1 MPHSVVAD
9 MKCSNS
15 RYFIKIEAVSGYWQC
30 PLNKDSQLPTTFIA
44 PKGHYT
50 CTPVGICSI
59 SEHYNRLLD
68 LWEFHVS
75 EESWMMLCIWRH
87 LWWTCDSC
95 VSDSGALSSPM
106 DFLETREIPV
116 RMHWNWILWLYH
128 QPRWWISHHP
138 VLIKAIQEFPCPTNI
153 TGLPSFLGLTKQLTD
168 FRKYIAK
175 TTDPLIP
182 LLKPSNAF
190 LWEDCH
196 ETAFRSIKEVLSS
209 TPILVYYDPK
219 RMTSLHVDASWLHG
233 LGFVLKQQQFVAHG
247 SCRISFSD
255 RK

>member
-9 MKCSNS
+9 MKCSNF
-15 RYFIKIEAVSGYWQC
+15 RYFIKIDALSGYWQC
-30 PLNKDSQLPTTFIA
+30 LLNKDSQLPTTFIA
-44 PKGHYT
+44 PKGHYK
-50 CTPVGICSI
+50 CTPFGICSI

-68 LWEFHVS
+68 EALVGIPCVRRIVDDVVAYDATFNEHVTHV
-75 EESWMMLCIWRH
+75 CQI
-87 LWWTCDSC
+87 
-95 VSDSGALSSPM
+95 
-106 DFLETREIPV
+106 LEHCHR
-116 RMHWNWILWLYH
+116 
-128 QPRWWISHHP
+128 QWISWKREKFQFGCSETKFCGYILSP
-138 VLIKAIQEFPCPTNI
+138 DGYVLIKAIQEFPCPTNI
-153 TGLPSFLGLTKQLTD
+153 TDLPSFLGLTKQLTD
-168 FRKYIAK
+168 FRKYITK

-233 LGFVLKQQQFVAHG
+233 LGFVLKQQQFVVHG